1 MVAVDHNKDVNVIWH
16 NHVLI
21 NVDSFVVCMAS
32 LQF

>member
-1 MVAVDHNKDVNVIWH
+1 MVTVDHNNDVNVIWH

-21 NVDSFVVCMAS
+21 NVDSFGVCMES